1 MEDFDFLRKGVYNII
16 ISCGVVDAKV
26 EMTIRV
32 HHRDW
37 GRLQEKGRKRS
48 HGFDSCHMG
57 DFYFVV
63 MKY

>member
-16 ISCGVVDAKV
+16 ISCGVVDAKA

-37 GRLQEKGRKRS
+37 GRLQEKGREEEVT
-48 HGFDSCHMG
+48 DSI
-57 DFYFVV
+57 FS
-63 MKY
+63 K